1 MQLMVELGMWK
12 EDRAPSYRRVP
23 KRPRQ
28 TIGLRKSLP
37 KKIQSPQVQNMVR
50 IVYEQVPLGLVTVGL

>member
-1 MQLMVELGMWK
+1 MQLMVELGMWMK
-12 EDRAPSYRRVP
+12 YRAPSNRRVS

-37 KKIQSPQVQNMVR
+37 NTIQSPQDQNMVR
-50 IVYEQVPLGLVTVGL
+50 IVYEQVPL